1 MIFDQFTCFTFLI
14 VFLVILVF
22 LTVSLDVL
30 TFFEVSDQ
38 FS

>member
-1 MIFDQFTCFTFLI
+1 MMFDQFTCFTFLI

-22 LTVSLDVL
+22 LTVSLGVL
-30 TFFEVSDQ
+30 TFFGVSDQ